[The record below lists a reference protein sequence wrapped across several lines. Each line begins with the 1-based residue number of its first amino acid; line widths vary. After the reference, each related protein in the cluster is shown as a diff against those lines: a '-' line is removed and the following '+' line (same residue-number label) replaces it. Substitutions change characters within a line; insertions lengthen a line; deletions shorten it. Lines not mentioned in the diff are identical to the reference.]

1 MQKTKQFAI
10 KICVRHSQ
18 HIGICHCQLLV
29 NGQSKYWQL
38 LQASVQ
44 WHQVAMAF
52 VIYHKLSNI
61 PTRWASTALSTLGG
75 ARVDPAKQPSL
86 PTFFHTDLNLS
97 LAIHHYPS
105 CLNHK
110 LLCSDTNYFSSDKGS
125 SALPHF
131 LLRFIHIYISSFSWA
146 ILYICVPKAMLGLET
161 DTVLW
166 LVHSSTRGFQLTFRI
181 SQYIFLSHLK
191 CV

>member
-18 HIGICHCQLLV
+18 HIGVCHCEQLV

-44 WHQVAMAF
+44 WYQVAMAF

-105 CLNHK
+105 CWNHK
-110 LLCSDTNYFSSDKGS
+110 LLCSDINYFSSDKKDL
-125 SALPHF
+125 LPCLIF
-131 LLRFIHIYISSFSWA
+131 FSDLFIFIFPVFHGQFSTF
-146 ILYICVPKAMLGLET
+146 VSPKQCL
-161 DTVLW
+161 D
-166 LVHSSTRGFQLTFRI
+166 
-181 SQYIFLSHLK
+181 
-191 CV
+191 

>member
-1 MQKTKQFAI
+1 M
-10 KICVRHSQ
+10 V
-18 HIGICHCQLLV
+18 
-29 NGQSKYWQL
+29 
-38 LQASVQ
+38 
-44 WHQVAMAF
+44 F

-61 PTRWASTALSTLGG
+61 PARWANTALSTLGG
-75 ARVDPAKQPSL
+75 ARVDTAKHPSL

-110 LLCSDTNYFSSDKGS
+110 LLCSDINYFSSDKGS

-146 ILYICVPKAMLGLET
+146 ILYICIPKAIFGLAT

-166 LVHSSTRGFQLTFRI
+166 LVHSSSRGFQLTFRI
-181 SQYIFLSHLK
+181 SQYIFFITFKVCLNLFCFLSFDALFSLSNSTPFFSSFK
-191 CV
+191 VVIISPWATYKIKLQLF